1 MTNQITKRPTADIS
15 PRKVALIAGL
25 GLLFMALL
33 FWRAIKGFPSE
44 SDPSESESPDA
55 QLTEQ
60 RLTQP
65 TTLVP

>member
-15 PRKVALIAGL
+15 PHKVALIAGL

-44 SDPSESESPDA
+44 SGSPGA
-55 QLTEQ
+55 RVTER

>member
-33 FWRAIKGFPSE
+33 FWRATKGFPIRTG
-44 SDPSESESPDA
+44 SPGA
-55 QLTEQ
+55 RVTER